1 MEYIDFY
8 KTPKIFSNLVMISDG
23 EYLTS
28 LCFESSRDLSKYKKE
43 CKQKN
48 LPIFEETKK
57 WLDMYF
63 SGIEPDFLPKY
74 KLNNLTEFRMEVINI
89 ITTIK
94 FGKLITYK
102 EIAERI
108 ARRRKV
114 EKISSQ
120 AVGGAVGWNPIC
132 IIIPC
137 HRVVGSNGNLTGYSG
152 GIQNKAKLLELE
164 GVNTSNFFIHKR

>member
-57 WLDMYF
+57 WLDKYF
-63 SGIEPDFLPKY
+63 SGMEPDFLPKY
-74 KLNNLTEFRMEVINI
+74 RLNNVTEFRMEVINI
-89 ITTIK
+89 ITTIQ

>member
-1 MEYIDFY
+1 
-8 KTPKIFSNLVMISDG
+8 MISDG

-28 LCFESSRDLSKYKKE
+28 LCFEGSRELSKYNVEQKE
-43 CKQKN
+43 RK

-57 WLDMYF
+57 WLDKYF
-63 SGIEPDFLPKY
+63 SGMEPDFLPKY
-74 KLNNLTEFRMEVINI
+74 RLNNVTEFRMEVINI
-89 ITTIK
+89 ITTIQ

-108 ARRRKV
+108 ARIRKV

-137 HRVVGSNGNLTGYSG
+137 HRVVGSDGNLTGYSG
-152 GIQNKAKLLELE
+152 GIENKEKLLKLE
-164 GVNTSNFFIHKR
+164 GINTSKLYIHKR